1 MSYIRRRNMIQR
13 RTLAVALVALV
24 VVATG
29 GCGSSKK
36 SSTSATTAPSGQPG
50 AGKPA
55 VTIGDKNFAE
65 ELILGQLYAQALQA
79 KGFKVNLKANIGAT
93 EVVDKAL
100 TSHQIDMYPEYT
112 GIGLSAVAGD
122 NTPPAS
128 ADDAYTKFK
137 AFEEKRG
144 FTLLDKTPFVD
155 TNTIIVKPDYA
166 TGHQLK
172 TIADF
177 KKLPAGSV
185 KLAGPPE
192 FATRAEGLPGLKKAY
207 GVTFKFKPLA
217 IGLQYT
223 ALDQGA
229 VQTATVF
236 TTDGQLQG
244 NKYTILSDPKNVFGF
259 QNVAPVVSKSVLTKE
274 GPAFAQTVNAVSALL
289 STEAMRRMNAAV
301 SLDKQDPGAV
311 ASAFLKANS
320 LK

>member
-1 MSYIRRRNMIQR
+1 MFQR
-13 RTLAVALVALV
+13 RAFALALVAVLAVAGA
-24 VVATG
+24 
-29 GCGSSKK
+29 GCGSSNKSK
-36 SSTSATTAPSGQPG
+36 TSSTAAPSGQPG

-55 VTIGDKNFAE
+55 VTLGSKNFPE
-65 ELILGQLYAQALQA
+65 EVLLGELYGQALRA
-79 KGFKVNLKANIGAT
+79 KGYKVTIKGNIGAT

-100 TSHQIDMYPEYT
+100 TSGKIDGYPEFT
-112 GIGLSAVAGD
+112 GIGLTAVAGD
-122 NTPPAS
+122 TKTPSS
-128 ADDAYTKFK
+128 AEDAYSKLK

-166 TGHQLK
+166 AGHQLK

-177 KKLPAGSV
+177 KNLKAGSV

-217 IGLQYT
+217 IGLQYK
-223 ALDQGA
+223 ALDNGD

-244 NKYTILSDPKNVFGF
+244 NKYTQLTDPKNVFGF
-259 QNVAPVVSKSVLTKE
+259 QNVAPVVSKKVVSAE
-274 GPAFAQTVNAVSALL
+274 GPAFAQTLNAVSALL

-301 SLDKQDPGAV
+301 VLDKQDPSAV
-311 ASAFLKANS
+311 ASSFLKANNV
-320 LK
+320 K

>member
-1 MSYIRRRNMIQR
+1 MIQR
-13 RTLAVALVALV
+13 RALAVALVALV

-36 SSTSATTAPSGQPG
+36 SSSTSAPSGQPG

-55 VTIGDKNFAE
+55 VTLGDKNFPE
-65 ELILGQLYAQALQA
+65 ELTLGELYAQALRA
-79 KGFKVNLKANIGAT
+79 KGFKVSLKANIGAT

-100 TSHQIDMYPEYT
+100 TSGKIDMYPEYT
-112 GIGLSAVAGD
+112 GIGLSAIAGD
-122 NTPPAS
+122 TKPPAS
-128 ADDAYTKFK
+128 ADDAYNKLK

-166 TGHQLK
+166 AGHQLK

-217 IGLQYT
+217 IGLQYR
-223 ALDQGA
+223 ALDSGD

-259 QNVAPVVSKSVLTKE
+259 QNVAPVVSKKVVSKE
-274 GPAFAQTVNAVSALL
+274 GPAFAQTLNAVSALL

-301 SLDKQDPGAV
+301 VLDKQDPAAV
-311 ASAFLKANS
+311 ASSFLKANN

>member
-1 MSYIRRRNMIQR
+1 MIQR

-29 GCGSSKK
+29 GCGSSNK
-36 SSTSATTAPSGQPG
+36 STSSTTAPGGQPG

-55 VTIGDKNFAE
+55 VTIGDKNFPE
-65 ELILGQLYAQALQA
+65 ELTLGQLYTQALVA

-93 EVVDKAL
+93 EVIDKAL
-100 TSHQIDMYPEYT
+100 TTGKIDMYPEYT
-112 GIGLSAVAGD
+112 GIGLTAVAGD

-128 ADDAYTKFK
+128 ADDAYNKLK

-166 TGHQLK
+166 AGHQLK

-217 IGLQYT
+217 IGLQYK

-244 NKYTILSDPKNVFGF
+244 NKYTVLTDPKNVFGF
-259 QNVAPVVSKSVLTKE
+259 QNVAPVVSKSLVAKE

-301 SLDKQDPGAV
+301 VLDKQDPAAV
-311 ASAFLKANS
+311 ASAFLKANN

>member
-1 MSYIRRRNMIQR
+1 MFLRRA
-13 RTLAVALVALV
+13 LALALVAALV
-24 VVATG
+24 VAAA

-36 SSTSATTAPSGQPG
+36 SNTSSTAAPSGQPG

-55 VTIGDKNFAE
+55 VTLGSKNFPE
-65 ELILGQLYAQALQA
+65 EVLLGELYGQALRA
-79 KGFKVNLKANIGAT
+79 KGYKVTIKGNIGAT
-93 EVVDKAL
+93 EVIDKAL
-100 TSHQIDMYPEYT
+100 TSGKIDGYPEFT
-112 GIGLSAVAGD
+112 GIGLTAIAHD
-122 NTPPAS
+122 NAPPTS
-128 ADDAYTKFK
+128 ADDAYTKLK

-166 TGHQLK
+166 AGHQLK

-177 KKLPAGSV
+177 KNLRPGSV

-217 IGLQYT
+217 IGLQYG
-223 ALDQGA
+223 ALDNGN

-259 QNVAPVVSKSVLTKE
+259 QNVAPVVSKKVVSAE
-274 GPAFAQTVNAVSALL
+274 GAAFSQTLNAVSALL

-301 SLDKQDPGAV
+301 VLDKQDPAAV
-311 ASAFLKANS
+311 AGSFLKANNV
-320 LK
+320 K

>member
-1 MSYIRRRNMIQR
+1 MIQR
-13 RTLAVALVALV
+13 RALAVAVLALV
-24 VVATG
+24 VAATG

-36 SSTSATTAPSGQPG
+36 SSTTNAPSGQPG

-55 VTIGDKNFAE
+55 VTLGSKNFPE
-65 ELILGQLYAQALQA
+65 ELTLGELYAQALRA
-79 KGFKVNLKANIGAT
+79 KGFKVDLKANIGAT
-93 EVVDKAL
+93 EVIDKAL
-100 TSHQIDMYPEYT
+100 TSGKIDTYPEYT
-112 GIGLSAVAGD
+112 GIGLTAIAGD
-122 NTPPAS
+122 TKPPSS
-128 ADDAYTKFK
+128 AEDAYNKFK

-144 FTLLDKTPFVD
+144 FTLLAKTPFVD

-166 TGHQLK
+166 AGHQLK
-172 TIADF
+172 TVADF
-177 KKLPAGSV
+177 KNLPAGSV

-217 IGLQYT
+217 IGLQYK
-223 ALDQGA
+223 ALDSGA

-244 NKYTILSDPKNVFGF
+244 NKYTILGDPKNVFGF
-259 QNVAPVVSKSVLTKE
+259 QNVAPVVSKKVLTAE
-274 GPAFAQTVNAVSALL
+274 GPAFSQTLNAVSALL

-301 SLDKQDPGAV
+301 VLDKQDPAAV
-311 ASAFLKANS
+311 ASAFLKANN

>member
-1 MSYIRRRNMIQR
+1 MFLRRA
-13 RTLAVALVALV
+13 LVLALVAA
-24 VVATG
+24 VAVAAA

-36 SSTSATTAPSGQPG
+36 SNTSSTAAPSGQPG

-55 VTIGDKNFAE
+55 VTLGSKNFPE
-65 ELILGQLYAQALQA
+65 EVLLGELYGQALRA
-79 KGFKVNLKANIGAT
+79 KGYKVTIKGNIGAT

-100 TSHQIDMYPEYT
+100 TSGKIDGYPEYT
-112 GIGLSAVAGD
+112 GIGLTAVAGD
-122 NTPPAS
+122 TKTPAS
-128 ADDAYTKFK
+128 AADAYNKFK

-144 FTLLDKTPFVD
+144 FTTLAMTPFVD

-166 TGHQLK
+166 QGHQLK

-177 KKLPAGSV
+177 KNVNGTV

-192 FATRAEGLPGLKKAY
+192 FATRDQGLPGLKKAY

-217 IGLQYT
+217 IGLQYG
-223 ALDQGA
+223 ALDNGD

-244 NKYTILSDPKNVFGF
+244 NKYTELTDPKNVFGY
-259 QNVAPVVSKSVLTKE
+259 QNVTPVISKKVVSAE
-274 GPAFAQTVNAVSALL
+274 GPAFTQTLNAVSALL

-301 SLDKQDPGAV
+301 VLDKQDPAAV
-311 ASAFLKANS
+311 ASSFLKANNV
-320 LK
+320 K